1 MRIQSEEGRTVET
14 QWRESMDSQIILV
27 IEDNPVNMKLFRVLL
42 KQERYEVMEAE
53 DAETGIELAHRK
65 SPHLILM
72 DIGLPGLDGLNATRI
87 IKKDSV
93 LKDIPILALTAHAMS
108 GDEEKAREAGCDGY
122 MSKPIDIRAF
132 LEMVS
137 RHLALGEKKA
147 SALSSGRREAEGLD
161 GDTSQ
166 RSEQNPA
173 DC

>member
-1 MRIQSEEGRTVET
+1 
-14 QWRESMDSQIILV
+14 
-27 IEDNPVNMKLFRVLL
+27 
-42 KQERYEVMEAE
+42 
-53 DAETGIELAHRK
+53 
-65 SPHLILM
+65 M